1 MQLELTSQEIQT
13 IIRALDAQP
22 HGAVR
27 ALIDSIIAQHNKQI
41 KQENPVTEAPDET
54 VAP

>member
-27 ALIDSIIAQHNKQI
+27 ALIDSIIVQHNKQA
-41 KQENPVTEAPDET
+41 EEAPDET